1 MAATLKRVVAL
12 LLQLRG
18 RQVAVAAIA
27 VTVIVG
33 ASLAAACAGTG
44 AADSGVRGRVWL
56 GPLNPVERL
65 GGPPNERPY
74 AATIQVLKVG
84 NGQVAATAHSGKDGR
99 FRVDL
104 APGSYVLQGVSPSDF
119 SMPHAAPVAVIVVAH
134 RFTTAAVS
142 FDTGIR

>member
-1 MAATLKRVVAL
+1 MAATLRSVVAL

-33 ASLAAACAGTG
+33 VLLVAAGAGTG
-44 AADSGVRGRVWL
+44 AADSGVRGRAWL
-56 GPLNPVERL
+56 GPLTPVERL

-74 AATIQVLKVG
+74 AATIQVLQPG
-84 NGQVAATAHSGKDGR
+84 SPQVVASTHSARDGY
-99 FRVDL
+99 FHVAL
-104 APGSYVLQGVSPSDF
+104 APGRYLLQGVPPSRLG
-119 SMPHAAPVAVIVVAH
+119 MPRAAPVAVIVVAH
-134 RFTTAAVS
+134 RFTTAVVS